1 MLRTRLLRWWLRGS
15 ALLPLPVAHAV
26 GVVLGEGIH
35 LFARGTRRVIAE
47 NITACFPDASP
58 TDRAD
63 LIRRS
68 CRELGKQIME
78 TGIIWYAS
86 PARLRRLVVNPAIV
100 SEMESLW
107 PEGRGMLVAVPH
119 LGNWE
124 LCNLFMNLHHP
135 VHHLYRPPRAA
146 WMEPILV
153 ALRERAGGR
162 SMPTDVRGLRYLLRC
177 LREGRLVGILPDQIP
192 DSGGVH
198 APFFGRPA
206 LTMTLFGQ
214 MARKTGAG
222 VALYFSERLPFG
234 RGFRLHVLAGESGI
248 ADPDPLV
255 AATALNQAIE
265 ACVLRAPA
273 QYQWSYRRFRN
284 QPDGENSP
292 YRRKRPRK
300 RKARKGA
307 GTETD

>member
-1 MLRTRLLRWWLRGS
+1 MVRTVLLRWWLRGS
-15 ALLPLPVAHAV
+15 ALLPLPVAHAI

-35 LFARGTRRVIAE
+35 LCARRTRRVIAE
-47 NITACFPDASP
+47 NIATCF
-58 TDRAD
+58 AD
-63 LIRRS
+63 LSATARAELVRRS

-78 TGIIWYAS
+78 TGIIWHA
-86 PARLRRLVVNPAIV
+86 PPKRLRRLVVNPDVV
-100 SEMESLW
+100 SELEALW
-107 PEGRGMLVAVPH
+107 PEDRGILVGVPH

-135 VHHLYRPPRAA
+135 VHHLYRPPRVA
-146 WMEPILV
+146 WIEPVLV

-162 SMPTDVRGLRYLLRC
+162 SMPTDARGLRYLLRC
-177 LREGRLVGILPDQIP
+177 LREGKLVGILPDQIP
-192 DSGGVH
+192 DRSGVH
-198 APFFGRPA
+198 APFFGTPA

-234 RGFRLHVLAGESGI
+234 RGFRLHVLAGEPGI

-255 AATALNQAIE
+255 AATALNRAIE
-265 ACVLRAPA
+265 ACVLHAPA

-292 YRRKRPRK
+292 YRRKRSRK
-300 RKARKGA
+300 RKA
-307 GTETD
+307 